1 VTNADERAEFEAEF
15 AADARR
21 ARESLEVALAEL
33 GVVARAA
40 IEAALSAEY
49 RAGADG
55 TTTREQAFADVRVR
69 NESTTQCRRAV
80 ERVASACWV
89 RL

>member
-1 VTNADERAEFEAEF
+1 MTALERQTEWEGEF
-15 AADARR
+15 AADAKR

-40 IEAALSAEY
+40 LEAALSAEY
-49 RAGADG
+49 RAGAEG
-55 TTTREQAFADVRVR
+55 TTTREQAFASVRVR
-69 NESTTQCRRAV
+69 NESTTQCRRAA
-80 ERVASACWV
+80 ERVARACWV

>member
-1 VTNADERAEFEAEF
+1 MTNADEKAEFGSEF
-15 AADARR
+15 ASQARHE
-21 ARESLEVALAEL
+21 RESLEVALAEL

-40 IEAALSAEY
+40 LEAALSAEY
-49 RAGADG
+49 RAGAEG
-55 TTTREQAFADVRVR
+55 TTTREQAFASVRVR

-80 ERVASACWV
+80 ERVARACWV